1 MGDDGLGPEIK
12 DLTLYYLISEI
23 IFLLGKYPVLHI
35 FTKES
40 HMRFCS
46 AKPIPE
52 IGVVQHNLCRE

>member
-35 FTKES
+35 YKRVPYEVLFSKTYT
-40 HMRFCS
+40 RNRRC
-46 AKPIPE
+46 PT
-52 IGVVQHNLCRE
+52 